1 MRTGLVFI
9 SISILQL
16 AYSVEK
22 ASGMVS
28 KWSEDAF
35 KIAFFLLFL
44 AMVTDFIDFIKK
56 LPK

>member
-9 SISILQL
+9 SIAVLQL

-28 KWSEDAF
+28 SWSEDG
-35 KIAFFLLFL
+35 FLPTHSSHGYRLH
-44 AMVTDFIDFIKK
+44 
-56 LPK
+56 

>member
-9 SISILQL
+9 SIAVLQL

-22 ASGMVS
+22 ASGAVS
-28 KWSEDAF
+28 RWSEDAF
-35 KIAFFLLFL
+35 KIAFYLFIL

-56 LPK
+56 LP